1 MYTWPMAPCKLL
13 GVQALQVVLG
23 KRIRMGHAA
32 SVVRQKFLNNR
43 RLLTVWQQL
52 YQPRPGAPSDR
63 CLRREASFL
72 PSL

>member
-1 MYTWPMAPCKLL
+1 
-13 GVQALQVVLG
+13 
-23 KRIRMGHAA
+23 MGQGQRVPEIDLMSIQDIEVAFP

-43 RLLTVWQQL
+43 RLLTVWRQL